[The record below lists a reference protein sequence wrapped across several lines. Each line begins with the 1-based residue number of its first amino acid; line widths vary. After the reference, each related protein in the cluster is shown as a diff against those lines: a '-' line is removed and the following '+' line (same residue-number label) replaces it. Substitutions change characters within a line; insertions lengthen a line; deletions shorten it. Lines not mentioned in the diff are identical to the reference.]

1 MAEPASSPE
10 AVLSSRYRIEREL
23 GRGGMATVYLA
34 TDEKHG
40 RHVAVKVF
48 RGDVAAAVGTERF
61 LREIQITASLNH
73 PHILPLLDS
82 GDASGLLFY
91 VMPYVPGGSLR
102 HLVAG
107 PERIPTESVL
117 RIAREVASA
126 LDHAHAQG
134 VVHRDIKP
142 ENILFNAGLAVVA
155 DFGVARAVS
164 LAPRDH
170 RTRTGVAVGTLGYM
184 SPEQAIGS
192 GDVDARTDVFSLGCV
207 VYEMLTGGTPASWP
221 LPDDVRL
228 GRLSDV
234 PTAHR
239 ARLDE
244 LPGRVEQVLARAL
257 ALKPQDRYAT
267 AGEMVAALVTASER
281 TPALS
286 EEQVQRLLDRAAELQ
301 AREPLDGASLTMGA
315 VEQVAAQVGIPP
327 AHVRQAARELAVPGP
342 VGRVPARRPQPPFL
356 PSGRHATAP
365 AGLSPH
371 EGKWDH
377 LVHSRIVEGEV
388 PDDAFPMLAEQIQA
402 VLGIEGH
409 ASVLGGSLTWSP
421 ATQSEDS
428 RSVVVTV
435 RAKGGATEVVV
446 HEEFG
451 MRGVQK
457 LSIPAGIL
465 SGGLVGLGVGA
476 LFGLPPAGAL
486 PGALIG
492 AAAAIRGSTSLMK
505 RWRRPQLEELADRLA
520 ELAAEAARRK

>member
-1 MAEPASSPE
+1 MSVPESLAS
-10 AVLSSRYRIEREL
+10 ALASRYRLEREL

-40 RHVAVKVF
+40 RPVALKVF

-61 LREIQITASLNH
+61 LREIEITAALNH

-82 GDASGLLFY
+82 GDADGLLFY
-91 VMPYVPGGSLR
+91 VMPHVPGGSLR
-102 HLVAG
+102 RLLTG
-107 PERIPTESVL
+107 PERIPAESVL

-192 GDVDARTDVFSLGCV
+192 GEVDARTDVFSLGCV

-234 PTAHR
+234 PAAHR

-257 ALKPQDRYAT
+257 ALKPQDRFAT
-267 AGEMVAALVTASER
+267 AGEMVAALVAASKR

-301 AREPLDGASLTMGA
+301 AQEPLEAGSLTMGA

-327 AHVRQAARELAVPGP
+327 EHVRRAAREMAVPGP
-342 VGRVPARRPQPPFL
+342 SGGVPARTTRPFSLQPARPA
-356 PSGRHATAP
+356 PAP

-377 LVHSRIVEGEV
+377 LVYTRIVGEEL
-388 PDDAFPMLAEQIQA
+388 PDSAFPALAEQIQA

-409 ASVLGGSLTWSP
+409 SSVLGGSLTWSP
-421 ATQSEDS
+421 ATQNEDS
-428 RSVVVTV
+428 RGVVVTV
-435 RAKGGATEVVV
+435 RAKDGATEVVV

-476 LFGLPPAGAL
+476 LFGLPPAGAV
-486 PGALIG
+486 PGAFIG
-492 AAAAIRGSTSLMK
+492 AVAAIRGSTGLMK
-505 RWRRPQLEELADRLA
+505 RWRGPRLEKLADRLA
-520 ELAAEAARRK
+520 EIAANAVSKK